1 MKNYNS
7 NKIDSLVSFTET
19 DLRVD
24 SHYRSENFTRTN
36 LGKEINNLGYQRQGN
51 ENLISTPF
59 NRNDDLKTI
68 LFKSNVLND
77 PELKP
82 TFTKVNDVS
91 YECPNTK
98 AVFSNRLGKVLS
110 TVSNTYELVK
120 HDVIL
125 DAIQPN
131 LNFLEVEHII
141 PMNNTARVFIICAI
155 KNSDMEVSSGDAI
168 RRRMI
173 FVNSMDGSY
182 SFKVIQSDV
191 RLWCFNQ
198 MGSIQ
203 NSRNKM
209 VFKHSKGV
217 NGYLQNLP
225 AWLKFQ
231 RDDLANSIEEF
242 KSMRNTK
249 CSDSMLKELFLHSFQ
264 DKLIGQITDKDTK
277 EKRNKEFKDINKE
290 WIDVKRNFQ
299 IEANVNQPNLF
310 NAFNAITEYETHS
323 ESSRVDSTESARI
336 RFESLIRGRCADRIQ
351 KARRECLRLTTV

>member
-24 SHYRSENFTRTN
+24 SHYQNDNFTRT
-36 LGKEINNLGYQRQGN
+36 NLGYQRQGN
-51 ENLISTPF
+51 ETLISTPF

-68 LFKSNVLND
+68 LFKTNVLND

-98 AVFSNRLGKVLS
+98 AVFSNRLGRVLS

-203 NSRNKM
+203 NSKNKM

-217 NGYLQNLP
+217 NQYLKNLP
-225 AWLKFQ
+225 EFLSYQ
-231 RDDLANSIEEF
+231 RQDLANSIEEF
-242 KSMRNTK
+242 KAMRNTP
-249 CSDSMLKELFLHSFQ
+249 CSSDMLKSLFLHSFQ

-277 EKRNKEFKDINKE
+277 QKRNKEFKDINKE
-290 WIDVKRNFQ
+290 WIAVKNNFRV
-299 IEANVNQPNLF
+299 EGESNLF
-310 NAFNAITEYETHS
+310 NAFNAITEFETHS

>member
-7 NKIDSLVSFTET
+7 NKIDSLVSFTQD

-24 SHYRSENFTRTN
+24 RPYQSENFTRTN
-36 LGKEINNLGYQRQGN
+36 LGYKRQGN
-51 ENLISTPF
+51 EDQISTAF
-59 NRNDDLKTI
+59 NKNDDLETI
-68 LFKSNVLND
+68 LFKTNVLND
-77 PELKP
+77 PEVLP
-82 TFTKVNDVS
+82 TFTKYNEQS
-91 YECPNTK
+91 FECPNSK
-98 AVFSNRLGKVLS
+98 AIFSKKIGKVIS

-155 KNSDMEVSSGDAI
+155 KNSDMEVSPDDAI

-203 NSRNKM
+203 NSKNKM

-217 NGYLQNLP
+217 NLYLKNLP
-225 AWLKFQ
+225 EFLKYQ
-231 RDDLANSIEEF
+231 RADLANSIEEF
-242 KSMRNTK
+242 KAMRNTP
-249 CSDSMLKELFLHSFQ
+249 CSSDMLKDLFLHSFQ

-290 WIDVKRNFQ
+290 WIAVKNNFRV
-299 IEANVNQPNLF
+299 EGESNLF

-336 RFESLIRGRCADRIQ
+336 RFESLIRGRCAERIQ

>member
-24 SHYRSENFTRTN
+24 NPYRSENFTRSN
-36 LGKEINNLGYQRQGN
+36 FGYQRQGN

-59 NRNDDLKTI
+59 NRNDDLETI
-68 LFKSNVLND
+68 LFKTNVLND
-77 PELKP
+77 PEVLP
-82 TFTKVNDVS
+82 TFTKFNDLS
-91 YECPNTK
+91 YECPNSK
-98 AVFSNRLGKVLS
+98 AIFSKKIGKVIS

-155 KNSDMEVSSGDAI
+155 KNSDMEVSPDDAI

-203 NSRNKM
+203 NSKNKM

-217 NGYLQNLP
+217 NQYLKNLP
-225 AWLKFQ
+225 EFLSYQ
-231 RDDLANSIEEF
+231 RQDLANSIEEF
-242 KSMRNTK
+242 KAMRNTL
-249 CSDSMLKELFLHSFQ
+249 CSTDMLKDLFLHSFQ

-277 EKRNKEFKDINKE
+277 QKRNKEFKDINKE
-290 WIDVKRNFQ
+290 WIAVKNNFYN
-299 IEANVNQPNLF
+299 EGGSNLF
-310 NAFNAITEYETHS
+310 NAFNSITEYETHS

-351 KARRECLRLTTV
+351 KARKECLRLTTV

>member
-24 SHYRSENFTRTN
+24 RPYQSENFTST
-36 LGKEINNLGYQRQGN
+36 NLGYQRKGN
-51 ENLISTPF
+51 EDQISTAF
-59 NRNDDLKTI
+59 NKNDDLETI
-68 LFKSNVLND
+68 LFKTNVLND
-77 PELKP
+77 PEVLP
-82 TFTKVNDVS
+82 TFTKYNDNS
-91 YECPNTK
+91 YECPNSK
-98 AVFSNRLGKVLS
+98 AIFSKKIGKVIS

-203 NSRNKM
+203 NSKNKM

-217 NGYLQNLP
+217 NQYLKNLP
-225 AWLKFQ
+225 EFLSYQ
-231 RDDLANSIEEF
+231 RQDLANSIEEF
-242 KSMRNTK
+242 KAMRNTP
-249 CSDSMLKELFLHSFQ
+249 CSSDMLKNLFLHSFQ

-277 EKRNKEFKDINKE
+277 EKRNKEFKDIQKE
-290 WIDVKRNFQ
+290 WTSVKLNFKV
-299 IEANVNQPNLF
+299 EGESNLF

-351 KARRECLRLTTV
+351 KARKECLRLTTV

>member
-1 MKNYNS
+1 MKNS

-24 SHYRSENFTRTN
+24 SHYQNDNFTRT
-36 LGKEINNLGYQRQGN
+36 NLGYQRQGN
-51 ENLISTPF
+51 ENLISAQF
-59 NRNDDLKTI
+59 NRNDDLETI
-68 LFKSNVLND
+68 LFKTNVLND
-77 PELKP
+77 PEVLP
-82 TFTKVNDVS
+82 TFTKYKDVS
-91 YECPNTK
+91 YECPNRK
-98 AVFSNRLGKVLS
+98 SIFSKKIGKVIS
-110 TVSNTYELVK
+110 TVSDTYELVK

-155 KNSDMEVSSGDAI
+155 KNSDMEVSQGDSI

-203 NSRNKM
+203 NSKNKM

-217 NGYLQNLP
+217 NDYLKNLP
-225 AWLKFQ
+225 EFLKYQ
-231 RDDLANSIEEF
+231 RADLANSIEEF
-242 KSMRNTK
+242 KAMKNTK
-249 CSDSMLKELFLHSFQ
+249 CSDELLKDLFLHSFQ

-277 EKRNKEFKDINKE
+277 QKRNKEFKDINKE

-299 IEANVNQPNLF
+299 IEANGNQPNLF

-336 RFESLIRGRCADRIQ
+336 RFESLIRGRCAERIQ
-351 KARRECLRLTTV
+351 RARRECNRLSVVGA

>member
-7 NKIDSLVSFTET
+7 NKIDSLVSFTEK

-24 SHYRSENFTRTN
+24 NHYRSENFTRS
-36 LGKEINNLGYQRQGN
+36 NLGYKRQGN
-51 ENLISTPF
+51 EDQISTAF
-59 NRNDDLKTI
+59 NKNDDLETI
-68 LFKSNVLND
+68 LFKTNVLND
-77 PELKP
+77 PEVLP
-82 TFTKVNDVS
+82 TFTKFNDVS
-91 YECPNTK
+91 YECPNNK
-98 AVFSNRLGKVLS
+98 AIFSKKIGKVIS
-110 TVSNTYELVK
+110 TVSDTYELVK

-155 KNSDMEVSSGDAI
+155 KNSDMEVSPDDAI

-203 NSRNKM
+203 NSKNKM

-217 NGYLQNLP
+217 NQYLKNLP
-225 AWLKFQ
+225 QFLSYQ
-231 RDDLANSIEEF
+231 RQDLANSIEEF
-242 KSMRNTK
+242 KAMRNTP
-249 CSDSMLKELFLHSFQ
+249 CSSDTLKNLFLHSFQ

-277 EKRNKEFKDINKE
+277 QKRNKEFKDINKE
-290 WIDVKRNFQ
+290 WIAVKNNFRV
-299 IEANVNQPNLF
+299 EGESNLF

-323 ESSRVDSTESARI
+323 ESSRVDTTESARI
-336 RFESLIRGRCADRIQ
+336 RFESLIRGRCAERIQ
-351 KARRECLRLTTV
+351 KARKECLRLTTV

>member
-1 MKNYNS
+1 MKNS

-24 SHYRSENFTRTN
+24 RPYQSENFTRT
-36 LGKEINNLGYQRQGN
+36 NLGYQRQGN
-51 ENLISTPF
+51 ENLISIPF
-59 NRNDDLKTI
+59 NRNDDLETI
-68 LFKSNVLND
+68 LFKTNVLND
-77 PELKP
+77 PEVLP
-82 TFTKVNDVS
+82 TFTNFNDVS
-91 YECPNTK
+91 YECPNSK
-98 AVFSNRLGKVLS
+98 AIFSKKIGKVIS

-120 HDVIL
+120 HDVML

-141 PMNNTARVFIICAI
+141 PMNNTARVFIICAV
-155 KNSDMEVSSGDAI
+155 KNSDMEVSQGDAI

-203 NSRNKM
+203 NSKNKM

-217 NGYLQNLP
+217 NQYLQNLP

-231 RDDLANSIEEF
+231 RDDLVNSIEEF
-242 KSMRNTK
+242 KAMKNTV
-249 CSDSMLKELFLHSFQ
+249 CTDSMFKDLFLHSFQ

-277 EKRNKEFKDINKE
+277 QKRNKEFRDINKE
-290 WIDVKRNFQ
+290 WKDVKRNFQ
-299 IEANVNQPNLF
+299 IEANNKQPSLF
-310 NAFNAITEYETHS
+310 NAFNAITEFETHS
-323 ESSRVDSTESARI
+323 ESSRKDSTESARI
-336 RFESLIRGRCADRIQ
+336 RFESLIRGRCAERIQ
-351 KARRECLRLTTV
+351 KARKECLRLTTV

>member
-24 SHYRSENFTRTN
+24 SHYRSENFTRS
-36 LGKEINNLGYQRQGN
+36 NLGYQRQGN
-51 ENLISTPF
+51 ENLISAQF
-59 NRNDDLKTI
+59 NRNDDLETI
-68 LFKSNVLND
+68 LFKTNVLND
-77 PELKP
+77 PEVLP
-82 TFTKVNDVS
+82 TFTKYNDVS
-91 YECPNTK
+91 YECPNRK
-98 AVFSNRLGKVLS
+98 SIFSKKIGKVIS
-110 TVSNTYELVK
+110 TVSDTYELVK

-155 KNSDMEVSSGDAI
+155 KNSDMEVSQGDAI

-203 NSRNKM
+203 NSKNKM
-209 VFKHSKGV
+209 VFKHSSGV
-217 NGYLQNLP
+217 NKYLENLP
-225 AWLKFQ
+225 DFLKYQ
-231 RDDLANSIEEF
+231 RQDLSNSIEEF
-242 KSMRNTK
+242 KAMRNTK

-277 EKRNKEFKDINKE
+277 QKRNKEFKDINKE
-290 WIDVKRNFQ
+290 WIAVKNNFKV
-299 IEANVNQPNLF
+299 EGESNLF

-336 RFESLIRGRCADRIQ
+336 RFESLIRGRCAERIQ

>member
-1 MKNYNS
+1 MRNS
-7 NKIDSLVSFTET
+7 NPNKIDSLVSFTQD

-24 SHYRSENFTRTN
+24 RPYQSENFTRT
-36 LGKEINNLGYQRQGN
+36 NLGYQRQGN

-59 NRNDDLKTI
+59 NRTDDLETI
-68 LFKSNVLND
+68 LFKTNVLND
-77 PELKP
+77 PEVLP
-82 TFTKVNDVS
+82 TFTRYNEQS
-91 YECPNTK
+91 FECPNSK
-98 AVFSNRLGKVLS
+98 AIFSKKIGKVIS

-155 KNSDMEVSSGDAI
+155 KNSDMEVSNGDAI

-203 NSRNKM
+203 NSKNKM

-242 KSMRNTK
+242 KAMRNTS
-249 CSDSMLKELFLHSFQ
+249 CSSDMLKNLFLHSFQ

-277 EKRNKEFKDINKE
+277 QKRNKEFKDINKE
-290 WIDVKRNFQ
+290 WIAVKNNFKV
-299 IEANVNQPNLF
+299 EGESNLF

-336 RFESLIRGRCADRIQ
+336 RFESLIRGRCAERIQ
-351 KARRECLRLTTV
+351 KARKECLRLTTV

>member
-24 SHYRSENFTRTN
+24 RPYQSENFTRT
-36 LGKEINNLGYQRQGN
+36 NLGYQRQGN

-68 LFKSNVLND
+68 LFKTNVLND

-82 TFTKVNDVS
+82 TFTRVNDVS

-98 AVFSNRLGKVLS
+98 AVFSNRLGKVLA

-120 HDVIL
+120 HDVIY
-125 DAIQPN
+125 DAIEPN

-155 KNSDMEVSSGDAI
+155 KNSDMEVSQGDSI

-203 NSRNKM
+203 NSKNKM
-209 VFKHSKGV
+209 VFKHSSGV
-217 NGYLQNLP
+217 NNYLKNLP
-225 AWLKFQ
+225 EFLKYQ
-231 RDDLANSIEEF
+231 RQDLANSIEEF
-242 KSMRNTK
+242 KAMRNTK
-249 CSDSMLKELFLHSFQ
+249 CSDELLKDLFLHSFQ

-277 EKRNKEFKDINKE
+277 QKRNKEFKDINKE
-290 WIDVKRNFQ
+290 WKQVKQNFK
-299 IEANVNQPNLF
+299 IEANGNKPNLF

-336 RFESLIRGRCADRIQ
+336 RFESLIRGRCAERIQ
-351 KARRECLRLTTV
+351 KARKECLRLTTV

>member
-7 NKIDSLVSFTET
+7 NKIDSLVSFTEK

-24 SHYRSENFTRTN
+24 SHYQNDNFTRA
-36 LGKEINNLGYQRQGN
+36 NLGYKRDGN
-51 ENLISTPF
+51 ETKISVPF
-59 NRNDDLKTI
+59 NRNDDLETT
-68 LFKSNVLND
+68 LFKANVLND
-77 PELKP
+77 PEVLP
-82 TFTKVNDVS
+82 TFTKYNDNS
-91 YECPNTK
+91 YECPNSK
-98 AVFSNRLGKVLS
+98 AIFSKKIGKVIS

-203 NSRNKM
+203 NSKNKM

-217 NGYLQNLP
+217 NQYLKNLP
-225 AWLKFQ
+225 EFLSYQ
-231 RDDLANSIEEF
+231 RQDLANSIEEF
-242 KSMRNTK
+242 KAMRNTP
-249 CSDSMLKELFLHSFQ
+249 CSSDMLKDLFLHSFQ

-277 EKRNKEFKDINKE
+277 QKRNKEFKDINKE
-290 WIDVKRNFQ
+290 WIAVKNNFRV
-299 IEANVNQPNLF
+299 EGESNLF

-336 RFESLIRGRCADRIQ
+336 RFESLIRGRCAERIQ
-351 KARRECLRLTTV
+351 KARKECLRLTTV

>member
-7 NKIDSLVSFTET
+7 NKIDSLVSFTEK

-24 SHYRSENFTRTN
+24 NHYRSENFTRS
-36 LGKEINNLGYQRQGN
+36 NLGYKRQGN
-51 ENLISTPF
+51 EDQISTAF
-59 NRNDDLKTI
+59 NKNDDLETI
-68 LFKSNVLND
+68 LFKTNVLND
-77 PELKP
+77 PEVLP
-82 TFTKVNDVS
+82 TFTKFNDVS
-91 YECPNTK
+91 YECPNNK
-98 AVFSNRLGKVLS
+98 AIFSKKIGKVIS
-110 TVSNTYELVK
+110 TVSDTYELVK

-155 KNSDMEVSSGDAI
+155 KNSDMEVSPDDAI

-203 NSRNKM
+203 NSKNKM

-217 NGYLQNLP
+217 NQYLKNLP
-225 AWLKFQ
+225 QFLSYQ
-231 RDDLANSIEEF
+231 RQDLANSIEEF
-242 KSMRNTK
+242 KAMRNTP
-249 CSDSMLKELFLHSFQ
+249 CSSDTLKNLFLHSFQ

-277 EKRNKEFKDINKE
+277 QKRKKEFKDINKE
-290 WIDVKRNFQ
+290 WIAVKNNFRV
-299 IEANVNQPNLF
+299 EGESNLF

-336 RFESLIRGRCADRIQ
+336 RFESLIRGRCAERIQ
-351 KARRECLRLTTV
+351 KARKECLRLTTV

>member
-1 MKNYNS
+1 MNYNS
-7 NKIDSLVSFTET
+7 DKIDTLVSFTEN

-24 SHYRSENFTRTN
+24 RPYQNDNFTRTN
-36 LGKEINNLGYQRQGN
+36 LGYQREGN
-51 ENLISTPF
+51 ENKIATPF
-59 NRNDDLKTI
+59 NRNDDLETT
-68 LFKSNVLND
+68 LFKTGILND
-77 PELKP
+77 PEVLP
-82 TFTKVNDVS
+82 TFTKFNGTS
-91 YECPNTK
+91 YECPNRK
-98 AVFSNRLGKVLS
+98 SIFSMRLNKVIS

-125 DAIQPN
+125 GAIQPN

-141 PMNNTARVFIICAI
+141 SMQNTARVFIVCAI
-155 KNSDMEVSSGDAI
+155 KNNDMEVSNGDAI

-203 NSRNKM
+203 NSKNKM
-209 VFKHSKGV
+209 IFKHQSGV
-217 NGYLQNLP
+217 NNHLENLGKF
-225 AWLKFQ
+225 LSFQ

-242 KSMRNTK
+242 KAMRNTK
-249 CSDSMLKELFLHSFQ
+249 CSNSMLKDLFLHSFQ
-264 DKLIGQITDKDTK
+264 DKLNGQITDKETK
-277 EKRNKEFKDINKE
+277 LKRNKEFKDINKE
-290 WIDVKRNFQ
+290 WIDIKRNFE
-299 IEANVNQPNLF
+299 IEANGKQPNVF

-336 RFESLIRGRCADRIQ
+336 RFESLMRGRCQERIL
-351 KARRECLRLTTV
+351 KARKESLRLSRIGA

>member
-1 MKNYNS
+1 MKNS

-24 SHYRSENFTRTN
+24 SHYQNDNFTRT
-36 LGKEINNLGYQRQGN
+36 NLGYQRQGN
-51 ENLISTPF
+51 ENLISAQF
-59 NRNDDLKTI
+59 NRNDDLETI
-68 LFKSNVLND
+68 LFKTNVLND
-77 PELKP
+77 PEVLP
-82 TFTKVNDVS
+82 TFTKYNDVS
-91 YECPNTK
+91 YECPNRK
-98 AVFSNRLGKVLS
+98 SIFSKKIGKVIS
-110 TVSNTYELVK
+110 TVSDTYELVK

-155 KNSDMEVSSGDAI
+155 KNSDMEVSNGDAI

-173 FVNSMDGSY
+173 FINSMDGSY

-203 NSRNKM
+203 NSKNKM
-209 VFKHSKGV
+209 VFKHSSGV
-217 NGYLQNLP
+217 NNYLKNLP
-225 AWLKFQ
+225 EFLKYQ
-231 RDDLANSIEEF
+231 RQDLSNSIEEF
-242 KSMRNTK
+242 KSMKNTK

-277 EKRNKEFKDINKE
+277 EKRNKEFKDIDKE
-290 WIDVKRNFQ
+290 WKQVSKNFQ
-299 IEANVNQPNLF
+299 IEANGNQPNLF

-323 ESSRVDSTESARI
+323 ESSRVDDVTSARI
-336 RFESLIRGRCADRIQ
+336 RFESLIRGRCHDRIQ
-351 KARRECLRLTTV
+351 KARKECNRLSLIGA

>member
-24 SHYRSENFTRTN
+24 SHYQNENFTRT
-36 LGKEINNLGYQRQGN
+36 NLGYQRQGN

-68 LFKSNVLND
+68 LFKTNVLND

-98 AVFSNRLGKVLS
+98 AVFSNRLGRVLS

-120 HDVIL
+120 HDVIY
-125 DAIQPN
+125 DAIEPN

-155 KNSDMEVSSGDAI
+155 KNSDMEVSQDDSI

-203 NSRNKM
+203 NSKNKM
-209 VFKHSKGV
+209 VFKHSTGV
-217 NGYLQNLP
+217 NKYLEKLP
-225 AWLKFQ
+225 EFLKYQ
-231 RDDLANSIEEF
+231 RQDLANSIEEF
-242 KSMRNTK
+242 KAMKNTV
-249 CSDSMLKELFLHSFQ
+249 CSDALLKELFLHSFQ
-264 DKLIGQITDKDTK
+264 DKLIGQVTDKETK
-277 EKRNKEFKDINKE
+277 EKRDKKFSDIQKE
-290 WIDVKRNFQ
+290 WTAVQLNFQ
-299 IEANVNQPNLF
+299 NEVRHENSKKGPNLF

-351 KARRECLRLTTV
+351 KARKQCLKLTTV

>member
-1 MKNYNS
+1 MKNYNL

-24 SHYRSENFTRTN
+24 RPYQSENFTRT
-36 LGKEINNLGYQRQGN
+36 NLGYQRQGN

-59 NRNDDLKTI
+59 NRNDDLETI
-68 LFKSNVLND
+68 LFKTNVLND
-77 PELKP
+77 PEVLP
-82 TFTKVNDVS
+82 TFTKFNDVS
-91 YECPNTK
+91 YECPNRRSI
-98 AVFSNRLGKVLS
+98 FSKKIGKVIS
-110 TVSNTYELVK
+110 TVSDTYELVK

-155 KNSDMEVSSGDAI
+155 KNSDMEVSNGDAI

-203 NSRNKM
+203 NSKNKM

-217 NGYLQNLP
+217 NGYLNNLP
-225 AWLKFQ
+225 SWLKFQ

-242 KSMRNTK
+242 KAMRDTS
-249 CSDSMLKELFLHSFQ
+249 CSSDMLKNLFLHSFQ

-277 EKRNKEFKDINKE
+277 QKRNKEFKDIQKE
-290 WIDVKRNFQ
+290 WTSVKLNFRN
-299 IEANVNQPNLF
+299 EGESNLF

>member
-1 MKNYNS
+1 MKNL
-7 NKIDSLVSFTET
+7 NKIDSIVSFSDKE
-19 DLRVD
+19 LRVD
-24 SHYRSENFTRTN
+24 RHYRSENFTRT
-36 LGKEINNLGYQRQGN
+36 NLGYQRQGN

-59 NRNDDLKTI
+59 NRNDDLETI
-68 LFKSNVLND
+68 LFKTNVLND
-77 PELKP
+77 PKVLP
-82 TFTKVNDVS
+82 TFTKFNDIS
-91 YECPNTK
+91 YECPNSK
-98 AVFSNRLGKVLS
+98 AIFSKKIGKVIS
-110 TVSNTYELVK
+110 TVSSTYELVK

-155 KNSDMEVSSGDAI
+155 KNSDMEVSEGDAI

-203 NSRNKM
+203 NSKNKM

-217 NGYLQNLP
+217 NQYLQNLP
-225 AWLKFQ
+225 NFLAFQ

-242 KSMRNTK
+242 KAMKNTV
-249 CSDSMLKELFLHSFQ
+249 CTDNMLKDLFLHSFQ

-277 EKRNKEFKDINKE
+277 QKRDKEFKDINKE

-299 IEANVNQPNLF
+299 IEANNSPHPNLF
-310 NAFNAITEYETHS
+310 NAFNAITEFETHS
-323 ESSRVDSTESARI
+323 ESSRKDSTESARI
-336 RFESLIRGRCADRIQ
+336 RFESLIRGRCAERIQ
-351 KARRECLRLTTV
+351 KARKECLRLTTV

>member
-1 MKNYNS
+1 MKNS
-7 NKIDSLVSFTET
+7 NKVDSIVSFTET

-24 SHYRSENFTRTN
+24 RYYQNDNFTRA
-36 LGKEINNLGYQRQGN
+36 NLGYQRQGN

-68 LFKSNVLND
+68 LFKTNVLND

-82 TFTKVNDVS
+82 TFTKVNDIS
-91 YECPNTK
+91 YECPNTQ
-98 AVFSNRLGKVLS
+98 AVFSNRLGRVLS

-120 HDVIL
+120 HDVIY
-125 DAIQPN
+125 DAIEPN
-131 LNFLEVEHII
+131 LNFLEVEHVI

-155 KNSDMEVSSGDAI
+155 KNSDMEVSNGDAI

-203 NSRNKM
+203 NSKNKM
-209 VFKHSKGV
+209 VFKHSTGV
-217 NGYLQNLP
+217 NKYLEKLP
-225 AWLKFQ
+225 EFLKYQ
-231 RDDLANSIEEF
+231 RRDLANSIEEF
-242 KSMRNTK
+242 KAMKNTV
-249 CSDSMLKELFLHSFQ
+249 CSDELLKELFLHSFQ
-264 DKLIGQITDKDTK
+264 DKLIGQVTDKDTK
-277 EKRNKEFKDINKE
+277 EKRNKEFKDIKKE
-290 WIDVKRNFQ
+290 WEAVKINFQ
-299 IEANVNQPNLF
+299 NEVRHDTSKKPNLF

-336 RFESLIRGRCADRIQ
+336 RFESLIRGRCAERIH
-351 KARRECLRLTTV
+351 KARKQCLKLTTV

>member
-1 MKNYNS
+1 MKNS

-24 SHYRSENFTRTN
+24 RPYQSENFTRT
-36 LGKEINNLGYQRQGN
+36 NLGYQRQGN

-59 NRNDDLKTI
+59 NKNDDLETI
-68 LFKSNVLND
+68 LFKTNVLND
-77 PELKP
+77 PEVLP
-82 TFTKVNDVS
+82 TFTKYNEHS
-91 YECPNTK
+91 FECPNSK
-98 AVFSNRLGKVLS
+98 AIFSKKIGKVIS

-203 NSRNKM
+203 NSKNKM

-231 RDDLANSIEEF
+231 REDLANSIEEF
-242 KSMRNTK
+242 KAMRNTP
-249 CSDSMLKELFLHSFQ
+249 C
-264 DKLIGQITDKDTK
+264 
-277 EKRNKEFKDINKE
+277 
-290 WIDVKRNFQ
+290 
-299 IEANVNQPNLF
+299 
-310 NAFNAITEYETHS
+310 
-323 ESSRVDSTESARI
+323 
-336 RFESLIRGRCADRIQ
+336 
-351 KARRECLRLTTV
+351 

>member
-1 MKNYNS
+1 MKNS

-24 SHYRSENFTRTN
+24 SHYQNDNFTRT
-36 LGKEINNLGYQRQGN
+36 NLGYQRQGN

-68 LFKSNVLND
+68 LFKTNVLND

-82 TFTKVNDVS
+82 TFTKVNDIS

-120 HDVIL
+120 HDVIY
-125 DAIQPN
+125 DAIEPN
-131 LNFLEVEHII
+131 LNFLEVEHVI

-203 NSRNKM
+203 NSKNKM

-242 KSMRNTK
+242 KAMRNTS
-249 CSDSMLKELFLHSFQ
+249 CSSDMLKNLFLHSFQ

-277 EKRNKEFKDINKE
+277 QKRNKEFKDINKE

-299 IEANVNQPNLF
+299 IESNGNQPNLF

-336 RFESLIRGRCADRIQ
+336 RFESLIRGRCAERIQ

>member
-1 MKNYNS
+1 MKNS
-7 NKIDSLVSFTET
+7 NKIDSIVSFSDKE
-19 DLRVD
+19 LRVD
-24 SHYRSENFTRTN
+24 RHYRSENFTRTN
-36 LGKEINNLGYQRQGN
+36 LGKEINNLGYQRSGN
-51 ENLISTPF
+51 ETLIATPF
-59 NRNDDLKTI
+59 NKNDDLKTI

-82 TFTKVNDVS
+82 TFTKVDDVS
-91 YECPNTK
+91 YECPNTQ

-120 HDVIL
+120 HDVIY
-125 DAIQPN
+125 DAIEPN
-131 LNFLEVEHII
+131 LNFLDVEHVI

-203 NSRNKM
+203 NSKNKM

-217 NGYLQNLP
+217 NQYLKNLP
-225 AWLKFQ
+225 EFLSYQ

-242 KSMRNTK
+242 QAMRNTK
-249 CSDSMLKELFLHSFQ
+249 CSSELLKNLFMHSFQ
-264 DKLIGQITDKDTK
+264 DKLIGQITDKETK
-277 EKRNKEFKDINKE
+277 KKRDKTFNDINKE

-299 IEANVNQPNLF
+299 IEANGSEPNLF

-323 ESSRVDSTESARI
+323 ESSRIDSTESARI

-351 KARRECLRLTTV
+351 KARKECLRLTTV